1 MIRKATDKDFAS
13 IQHIA
18 HATWPVAYGDII
30 SAEQLT
36 YMLELMYS
44 TPSLEKQF
52 ASCHHFYLFETE
64 EISIGFASVSNEG
77 NNIFKLNK
85 LYVLPTKQKTS
96 VGKALLLQAIEHA
109 KNSGGKQ
116 LILQVNKVNKATNFY
131 LKHGF
136 TILEEKVLE
145 LEHGFVMDDYIMGI
159 NL

>member
-1 MIRKATDKDFAS
+1 M
-13 IQHIA
+13 
-18 HATWPVAYGDII
+18 
-30 SAEQLT
+30 
-36 YMLELMYS
+36 
-44 TPSLEKQF
+44 
-52 ASCHHFYLFETE
+52 
-64 EISIGFASVSNEG
+64 
-77 NNIFKLNK
+77 
-85 LYVLPTKQKTS
+85 YVLPTTQKTG

>member
-1 MIRKATDKDFAS
+1 MIRKATDKDFPT

-18 HATWPVAYGDII
+18 QTTWPVAYGDII
-30 SAEQLT
+30 SVEQLT

-44 TPSLEKQF
+44 TPSLEKQITDG
-52 ASCHHFYLFETE
+52 HQFYLFETE
-64 EISIGFASVSNEG
+64 GSPIGFASVSNEG

-85 LYVLPTKQKTS
+85 LYVLPTTQKTGA
-96 VGKALLLQAIEHA
+96 GKALVLHAIEHA
-109 KNSGGKQ
+109 KNNGGKQ

-136 TILEEKVLE
+136 TILEENVFE
-145 LEHGFVMDDYIMGI
+145 LEHGYVMDDYIMGI

>member
-1 MIRKATDKDFAS
+1 MIRKATDKDCS
-13 IQHIA
+13 IIQQIA
-18 HATWPVAYGDII
+18 HATWPVAYSEII
-30 SAEQLT
+30 SPEQLR

-52 ASCHHFYLFETE
+52 ASSHQFYLFETK
-64 EISIGFASVSNEG
+64 EIPIGFASVSNEG

-85 LYVLPTKQKTS
+85 LYVLPTTQKTG

>member
-1 MIRKATDKDFAS
+1 MIRKAAEKDISS
-13 IQHIA
+13 IQQIA
-18 HATWPVAYGDII
+18 HTTWPVAYGDII

-44 TPSLEKQF
+44 TPALEKQV
-52 ASCHHFYLFETE
+52 ANGHEFYLFEAE
-64 EISIGFASVSNEG
+64 GSPIGFASVSNEG

-85 LYVLPTKQKTS
+85 LYVLPNSQKTGA
-96 VGKALLLQAIEHA
+96 GKALLLQAIEYA
-109 KNSGGKQ
+109 KINGGIQ
-116 LILQVNKVNKATNFY
+116 LILQVNKVNKATSFY